1 MSFASSGFLFVEH
14 IPIEDIGYFITVSF
28 PFPWL
33 LHCFIR
39 INCVQLHHAGCG
51 CCQPIRCDS
60 FPPRFITS
68 FAFLF
73 GTPTRLKTPG
83 GVQRRLNFEG
93 NQSQAMGRHN
103 MTRTL
108 QEVVQKIPIL
118 DSFLVGSILCMFSLR
133 KHLSE
138 RMPFD
143 YEIILPNASSFF
155 VRFSVVFG
163 LSREFETY

>member
-1 MSFASSGFLFVEH
+1 MLAVVVASRFAAIRFRQGSSLLLPFSLARRR
-14 IPIEDIGYFITVSF
+14 VSK
-28 PFPWL
+28 L
-33 LHCFIR
+33 L
-39 INCVQLHHAGCG
+39 
-51 CCQPIRCDS
+51 
-60 FPPRFITS
+60 
-68 FAFLF
+68 
-73 GTPTRLKTPG
+73 G
-83 GVQRRLNFEG
+83 GVQRRLNFER